1 MDSRSASLKV
11 PLLACTISDWA
22 LVRASLMLSRVL
34 SSWDKD
40 VLIALRESAYWLFA
54 AIAWR
59 TLTAWAAASESSE
72 GVTTRVPLDTCWAAS
87 W

>member
-11 PLLACTISDWA
+11 PLLACTISALA
-22 LVRASLMLSRVL
+22 LVMASLMLSRVL

-40 VLIALRESAYWLFA
+40 VLMVLRESAYCVFA
-54 AIAWR
+54 AMAWR

-72 GVTTRVPLDTCWAAS
+72 GLTTRVPLDTSWAAS